1 MINLS
6 CWYVDGSV
14 MGIQTE
20 FLVDTGSTYTIV
32 DYIFYEN
39 IPENMKPPLEQI
51 NLILKNA
58 SGEVMDVLGQT
69 NMDLEVK
76 GQVFNVP
83 VKVVS
88 LGDKS
93 TILGLDFMEGQNCIL
108 NLHKGTMKL
117 NGRTFGMKRK
127 GEIQLAYI
135 HSETSF
141 HIPPRHEMVIEGVLK
156 NKQLTANLNE
166 GLIESNTYLTN
177 DTGLLVA
184 RSLVN
189 LKQNTVPVRVANVSD
204 QIVKIKKGTRLA
216 KLESVKEV
224 CNFDKGESKQNDEH
238 IAYVNKIEHSKLGD
252 LPEHLKPLVEKT
264 SDSLSPTE
272 HDEVTQ
278 LLYKYQD
285 IFKSPEGRLG
295 RTDLVKH
302 RLDTGNAIPIK
313 QRPRRLPMAQ
323 QDVVDKELDK
333 MEAEGIIEP
342 SDSPWSSPLVIV
354 KKKTGDIRVC
364 VDYRAL
370 NEVLRKSAVPL
381 PKISECL
388 DSLSGSK
395 YFCTLD
401 LAQGYYQVAM
411 HPEDKCKTAFTSR
424 RGLRQFT
431 VMPFGLS
438 NAPGTFQSLMELV
451 LSGLQ
456 WSKAVLYLDDIITY
470 GKTFEETKDNLECV
484 FQRLRQAGLILK
496 PSKCNL
502 FQLSVEFLGHIVSSE
517 GVSCDPKKLE
527 AIREWPRPT
536 SVKQV
541 RSFLGLASYYRKFLK
556 SFSTIASPLHA
567 LTKKNVKFAWDENC
581 ELAFQTLKEKL
592 SSDPVVLSYP
602 NNEGTFVLDTDAS
615 LCGIGGVLSQ
625 VQENGQEKVISFVS
639 NTLSKTQQNYCTTM
653 RELLA
658 AVVFIKHFHH
668 YLWGRK
674 FILRT
679 DHASLKWLVNF
690 KEPEGMLARWLS
702 VLCSYDFETQH
713 RKGVAHV
720 NADSLSRQPPR
731 KCKRD
736 DCEDCAL
743 VSTQCVCVVTRA
755 QAKNQ
760 EGQGQV
766 ETQFDKVKEPD
777 NSETKSKT
785 KLNNDVQSSSLDD
798 SELASNVMGKTL
810 ISSPTSI
817 ATSSENSEV
826 NSQATVN
833 RSTMKNKIKC
843 NWADTWSNEQLK
855 NGQSED
861 QNISRVIRFKL
872 EGQGQPDN
880 SVLSTESPEVKI
892 LCSQWPML
900 EIQHGMLYRK
910 WESEGPH
917 AKPVLQFVVPSL
929 MRQEILTHLHNHRT
943 SGHLGISKTLGKIK
957 QRFYWPGFKKDIIRW
972 CQKCKVCNSHKA
984 GHMPKKAP
992 MKQDFIS
999 APMDKIACD
1008 IMGPLPETER
1018 KNIYILVVSDYYTKY
1033 VEEYALPDQT
1043 AQTVA
1048 DCLVTEWIC
1057 RFGVPL
1063 QILSDQGR
1071 NFESDLFQEVCKLL
1085 DMKKIRTSRYRPQTD
1100 GLVER
1105 YNRTLKS
1112 MLKSFC
1118 QVEKSDWDHHL
1129 PYVMMAYRATI
1140 QESTKCTP
1148 NLLMFGR
1155 ETRLLST

>member
-1 MINLS
+1 M
-6 CWYVDGSV
+6 DGSV

-32 DYIFYEN
+32 DSIFYEN

-117 NGRTFGMKRK
+117 NDRTFGMKRK

-156 NKQLTANLNE
+156 DKQLTANLNE

-204 QIVKIKKGTRLA
+204 QIVKIKKGTRLV

-541 RSFLGLASYYRKFLK
+541 RSFLDLASYYRKFLK

-713 RKGVAHV
+713 HKGVAHV
-720 NADSLSRQPPR
+720 NADSLSRQPPC

-843 NWADTWSNEQLK
+843 NWADTWSN
-855 NGQSED
+855 D
-861 QNISRVIRFKL
+861 QF
-872 EGQGQPDN
+872 
-880 SVLSTESPEVKI
+880 
-892 LCSQWPML
+892 
-900 EIQHGMLYRK
+900 
-910 WESEGPH
+910 
-917 AKPVLQFVVPSL
+917 
-929 MRQEILTHLHNHRT
+929 
-943 SGHLGISKTLGKIK
+943 
-957 QRFYWPGFKKDIIRW
+957 
-972 CQKCKVCNSHKA
+972 
-984 GHMPKKAP
+984 
-992 MKQDFIS
+992 FIS

-1033 VEEYALPDQT
+1033 VEAYALPDQT

-1048 DCLVTEWIC
+1048 DCLVMEWIC

-1071 NFESDLFQEVCKLL
+1071 NFESGLFQEVCKLL

-1155 ETRLLST
+1155 ETRLPVDIVYGATNTEMWPSCPIDYVEWVRQSMSNAFGKVKESVKANALRQKRAYDRNSAMRTFKVGEWVWVYHLPSDKQKFGQGWKGPFLVVDKIGDLNYRVNKLSRNKLSRKVTLHVDHIKRYEGETPESWVVPSLIHSDKETQTE